1 MSLPRRLS
9 VLTALAVPVAAA
21 VVVVGPQQ
29 SASAGTRWPGHPDR
43 SLVAHTVRPGDTA
56 TGLSVRFH
64 AWTRE
69 FIALNG
75 SHLRVGERV
84 RIPVVLSAVRKART
98 GQGHAASRPVKRKPA
113 RSKAARVGTVEHSVR
128 PEGRGWLHDDLTRTQ
143 VRRVISAS
151 ARKHGVPADLALAI
165 AWQESGWQQRRVS
178 SAGALGVM
186 QVMPDTGRWMRWY
199 AGRPLRLRDTHD
211 NVLAGMLTLNFLRAN
226 TKRDNRAIAAYYQGL
241 GAVHDH
247 GMFRETKRY
256 VRSVRAH
263 QSRIARTGSPL

>member
-75 SHLRVGERV
+75 SQLRVGERV